1 MKMKKNIIPLFV
13 ALLFEM
19 SACSSGPQPIK
30 PGVEACDY
38 CKMTISQ
45 LNFGGEIIT
54 QKGKIYKFDD
64 LHCMIGFLKSGFVT
78 EKDIKQNVVI
88 NYEKQNDFINVKT
101 AQFVVSPALQS
112 PMRSNAAGFATK
124 EAAEKNSTENQ
135 GQVLNWNELLN
146 QSK

>member
-13 ALLFEM
+13 ALLFGT
-19 SACSSGPQPIK
+19 SACTSGPQPIK

-64 LHCMIGFLKSGFVT
+64 LHCLAAFRKESIDSNTIKSVYFLNFDEPHNLVDADHAFLLKS
-78 EKDIKQNVVI
+78 D
-88 NYEKQNDFINVKT
+88 
-101 AQFVVSPALQS
+101 ALHS
-112 PMRSNAAGFATK
+112 PMGGNTAAFESK
-124 EAAEKNSTENQ
+124 EKLNLIQQRVNGEEITIQQLFNS
-135 GQVLNWNELLN
+135 
-146 QSK
+146 SK